1 MSEFLRQ
8 TALCMLSLS
17 RTRATCQK
25 WRAPASRRE
34 APKRRRAAPLGATG
48 RRRKQVSGVIWA
60 SRCRLTQLASK
71 VSAVSDLRLLVV
83 KLFLCKTGRAVG
95 LDREGVSVTEGAQD
109 RWPLPP
115 SPRVF
120 CLSIPAPAT
129 ASCMHAVHAGRG
141 STRTKARCTDNAAP
155 GYSSRSSTETFS

>member
-1 MSEFLRQ
+1 MHAFAVSHAGNLPEVARARQ
-8 TALCMLSLS
+8 PA
-17 RTRATCQK
+17 
-25 WRAPASRRE
+25 RAPEKAAS
-34 APKRRRAAPLGATG
+34 LFFGATG
-48 RRRKQVSGVIWA
+48 RRRFRTAETFGA

-83 KLFLCKTGRAVG
+83 KVFLYKTGRAVG
-95 LDREGVSVTEGAQD
+95 LDREGVGVTEGAED

-120 CLSIPAPAT
+120 CLSIPVPAT

-141 STRTKARCTDNAAP
+141 SMRN
-155 GYSSRSSTETFS
+155 

>member
-34 APKRRRAAPLGATG
+34 APKRRRAAPPGATG
-48 RRRKQVSGVIWA
+48 RRRKQDGRVIWA
-60 SRCRLTQLASK
+60 SRCRLTLLASK
-71 VSAVSDLRLLVV
+71 VSAVSDGLARPSSP
-83 KLFLCKTGRAVG
+83 FLCKTGRAVG
-95 LDREGVSVTEGAQD
+95 LDREGVGVTEGAED

-120 CLSIPAPAT
+120 CLSMPVPAT
-129 ASCMHAVHAGRG
+129 ASCMHAAHAGRG
-141 STRTKARCTDNAAP
+141 SMRN
-155 GYSSRSSTETFS
+155 